1 MPQGIEIG
9 CTYLSMLA
17 YSRIHCLMQLH
28 DAVETA
34 LAGLPEAGCCCSSCG
49 DLIVSLPGL
58 EVGDIIQYLASDTCA
73 PLRSTLQMQCL

>member
-1 MPQGIEIG
+1 MPQGIKIA

-49 DLIVSLPGL
+49 DLAVSLPAL
-58 EVGDIIQYLASDTCA
+58 EVGNVIQYLASDTCGH
-73 PLRSTLQMQCL
+73 LRSNLPM